1 MIHGGTS
8 GGQAEIIVALGELS
22 LGEALAVMV
31 RGAGADSV

>member
-22 LGEALAVMV
+22 VVKALAVMD
-31 RGAGADSV
+31 RGARADAV